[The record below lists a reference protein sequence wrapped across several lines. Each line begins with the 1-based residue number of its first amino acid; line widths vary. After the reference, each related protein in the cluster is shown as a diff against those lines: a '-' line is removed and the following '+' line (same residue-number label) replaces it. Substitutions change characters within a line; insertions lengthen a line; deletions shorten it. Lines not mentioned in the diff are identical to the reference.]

1 MLDPRCCQ
9 ALSSSLQLL
18 NIAYTQTQDLS
29 GSLSDA
35 HEEENNF
42 LGLELMS
49 RLYSLD
55 ASGNLL
61 SSLPQVGGRR
71 CNVNVGWHLTFS
83 GCFPCLASLHAC
95 LYRPKREQTASEAA
109 NVSDTGDCGRSWFT
123 ACRRTS
129 SGCYHQVWQL
139 KRISLVFFLTRV
151 LATQMA
157 KGKAKVRRH
166 WPDFCAKLTTAIRSV
181 FS

>member
-1 MLDPRCCQ
+1 MHIDRQNLKPGEHFVLDPRCCQ

-29 GSLSDA
+29 GGLLDA
-35 HEEENNF
+35 PEEENTF

-61 SSLPQVGGRR
+61 SSLPQVGGWRAMST
-71 CNVNVGWHLTFS
+71 LDDTLLS
-83 GCFPCLASLHAC
+83 PGCFPCLASLHAC

-129 SGCYHQVWQL
+129 SGCYH
-139 KRISLVFFLTRV
+139 
-151 LATQMA
+151 
-157 KGKAKVRRH
+157 
-166 WPDFCAKLTTAIRSV
+166 
-181 FS
+181 